1 MQQKSKDG
9 ANYKKNQIY
18 NFTKNHKQMQTHRI
32 VLNNVKTVLPGALSR
47 PKKLAPAPAK
57 NAELRTTPEFCVC

>member
-47 PKKLAPAPAK
+47 P
-57 NAELRTTPEFCVC
+57 